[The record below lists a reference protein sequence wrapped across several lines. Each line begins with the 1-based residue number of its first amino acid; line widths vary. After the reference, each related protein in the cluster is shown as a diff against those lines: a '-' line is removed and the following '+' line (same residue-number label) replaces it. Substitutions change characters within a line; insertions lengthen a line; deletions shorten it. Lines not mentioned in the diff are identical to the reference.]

1 MKITTTQNEGVAS
14 IAIVGDLRI
23 ATVADAKPELVA
35 ALVACDTIQIDLSDV
50 GQIDTA
56 GIQLLLMV
64 RAGARAKG
72 KGFALVGQTDSFRAA
87 LDRIGIPIAGIEQPA
102 MGPDD
107 GIVVGDRA

>member
-1 MKITTTQNEGVAS
+1 MKIMTAQIDGSAIVG
-14 IAIVGDLRI
+14 IVGDLRI

-35 ALVACDTIQIDLSDV
+35 ALAACEAIQIDLSDV

-72 KGFALVGQTDSFRAA
+72 KGFAVVGQTESFRTA
-87 LDRIGIPIAGIEQPA
+87 LDRVGIPIADINSPA
-102 MGPDD
+102 TGPDD
-107 GIVVGDRA
+107 GTGVGDRA

>member
-1 MKITTTQNEGVAS
+1 MQITTTQTEGRRAS
-14 IAIVGDLRI
+14 PSSGDLRI

-35 ALVACDTIQIDLSDV
+35 ALAACDTMLIDLSDL

-87 LDRIGIPIAGIEQPA
+87 LDRIGIPICGLRCRSR
-102 MGPDD
+102 GT
-107 GIVVGDRA
+107 RRWHRCR